1 MAAVWSK
8 VLSFAL
14 QMVFARLRGKST
26 AIIDCCTPRPLL
38 SFAAEPVINDNAC
51 RYGPLPRNFPAPHS
65 ARLIGMLSSEAWVG
79 KRDSSLAIE
88 RIPENAKRM
97 PEFKHERGTDRMSS
111 LRHRRGGAGPREI
124 SSLIRF
130 GMREPPAAVAPT
142 RLGDADRGSAKRRAD
157 RHHCALV
164 ARGLRQFTL

>member
-88 RIPENAKRM
+88 RIPENAKRV
-97 PEFKHERGTDRMSS
+97 PEFKYELGTDRC
-111 LRHRRGGAGPREI
+111 LRCGIAEEERAPAKFRRSFDLACASR
-124 SSLIRF
+124 L
-130 GMREPPAAVAPT
+130 PPSRRPAWVTPTTAVPSVGQTAIIAP
-142 RLGDADRGSAKRRAD
+142 S
-157 RHHCALV
+157 
-164 ARGLRQFTL
+164 